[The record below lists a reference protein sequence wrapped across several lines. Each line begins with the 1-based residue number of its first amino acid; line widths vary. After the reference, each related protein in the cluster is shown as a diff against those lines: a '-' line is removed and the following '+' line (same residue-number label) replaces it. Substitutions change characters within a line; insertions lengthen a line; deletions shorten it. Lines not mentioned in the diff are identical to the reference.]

1 MPNILQIFVLIIMA
15 LKKCQPSPNE
25 WIAAY
30 LIEITDLN
38 TDNGSI
44 RFELNNSW
52 LPLQSKLVKKQ

>member
-1 MPNILQIFVLIIMA
+1 MA